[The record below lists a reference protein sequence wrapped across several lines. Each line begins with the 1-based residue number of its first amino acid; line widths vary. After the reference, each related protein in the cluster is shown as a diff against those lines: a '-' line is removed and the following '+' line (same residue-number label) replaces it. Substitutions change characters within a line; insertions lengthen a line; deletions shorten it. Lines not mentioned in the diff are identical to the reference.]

1 MCVIDSEQS
10 AEEGSVAP
18 WQDSHLS
25 CTVMAD
31 STESRSCLNWTPG
44 SSPPIKGVVDLSV
57 KKHSL
62 KTAAVQEMPVTLAV
76 SSVWYKLCFHT
87 TQLHSRLLLE
97 ENTSSFWGWL
107 WLRWWSRSSTNCKF
121 GESIPDSSCPSVQV
135 SSGPELLRCICPTVN
150 VRNEFLGI
158 NKNTVWMCLG
168 E

>member
-25 CTVMAD
+25 CTAMGD

-62 KTAAVQEMPVTLAV
+62 KTAAVQEIESACNAGSQLLCWCDINCVFIQHNCILGYFWRKTHCLFGGGCDSDGGAGRRPTVSLVNRSRSPPVQLCKYPRAP
-76 SSVWYKLCFHT
+76 SCCDASVWAWM
-87 TQLHSRLLLE
+87 LE
-97 ENTSSFWGWL
+97 
-107 WLRWWSRSSTNCKF
+107 
-121 GESIPDSSCPSVQV
+121 
-135 SSGPELLRCICPTVN
+135 
-150 VRNEFLGI
+150 I
-158 NKNTVWMCLG
+158 NS
-168 E
+168 

>member
-25 CTVMAD
+25 CTAMAD

-62 KTAAVQEMPVTLAV
+62 KTAAVQEIESACNAGSQL
-76 SSVWYKLCFHT
+76 LCWCDINCVFIQH
-87 TQLHSRLLLE
+87 QLHSRLLLE

-121 GESIPDSSCPSVQV
+121 GESIPISSCPTVQV
-135 SSGPELLRCICPTVN
+135 SSVAAMHLSEREC
-150 VRNEFLGI
+150 
-158 NKNTVWMCLG
+158 
-168 E
+168 